1 MNTKQEKLLAS
12 LGLKYQ
18 KKNSKTNISSL
29 FYEKVSLP
37 NIADNYKTPIYV
49 YSKNKIIENCQH
61 FTNAFIKKNIKN
73 FQMCYAMK
81 ACNNS
86 TILKI
91 IKSCNYGVDTVSIEE
106 IQKAL
111 FLGFK
116 PSNIV
121 FSGVGKTQNDLE
133 FSIKNKIGQ
142 INIES
147 IEELN
152 EIIDITNK
160 LKITAN
166 IGIRINPDIKA
177 STNKKISTGS
187 KTNKFG
193 INIEDLEKAL
203 ELVKNNKNISLLGLS
218 IHIGSQITD
227 LNDFDKAFKFIAN
240 IYKQHPEFKTID
252 LGGGLGINYKLK
264 TNFPKKEDYVK
275 LIAKYFSDFSGKIII
290 EMGRSIIGD
299 AGIFLTKIVRTK
311 QTKTKNFIIVDGG
324 MNNLIRPA
332 MYNAWHEPL
341 LINKT
346 NEKNSKKYDIVGPIC
361 ESSDVFNKDVAITG
375 FDETKTNYIAFLC
388 AGAYGHSMAS
398 NYNLHN
404 IAGELL
410 VDGKKVK
417 EISKPIDWKI
427 IYKISEDI

>member
-1 MNTKQEKLLAS
+1 MSSRHDQIIKGFDLRYQEERENKL
-12 LGLKYQ
+12 
-18 KKNSKTNISSL
+18 KTL
-29 FYEKVSLP
+29 FYENVNLN
-37 NIADNYKTPIYV
+37 NIAQRYNTPIYI
-49 YSKNKIIENCQH
+49 YSKNKIIENCQN
-61 FTNAFIKKNIKN
+61 FTNAFIKNNIKN
-73 FQMCYAMK
+73 FQICYAMK

-91 IKSCNYGVDTVSIEE
+91 IKSCKCGIDAVSVEE

-133 FSIKNKIGQ
+133 FSIKNKISQ
-142 INIES
+142 INVES
-147 IEELN
+147 IEELQD
-152 EIIDITNK
+152 IIDVADK
-160 LKITAN
+160 LKIKAN

-193 INIEDLEKAL
+193 INVKDLTKAF
-203 ELVKNNKNISLLGLS
+203 EIIKNKKNISLLGLS
-218 IHIGSQITD
+218 IHIGSQITN

-252 LGGGLGINYKLK
+252 LGGGLGINYKL
-264 TNFPKKEDYVK
+264 TPIFPKKEDYVK
-275 LIAKYFSDFSGKIII
+275 LITKYFGDFSGKIII

-346 NEKNSKKYDIVGPIC
+346 NEKKSKKYDIVGPIC

-410 VDGKKVK
+410 VDGKKIK
-417 EISKPIDWKI
+417 EISKPIDWRE
-427 IYKISEDI
+427 IYKISEEI

>member
-1 MNTKQEKLLAS
+1 MPSQRERIIKDFDIRYHEDKKSKL
-12 LGLKYQ
+12 
-18 KKNSKTNISSL
+18 KTL
-29 FYEKVSLP
+29 FYENVNLN
-37 NIADNYKTPIYV
+37 NIAQRYNTPIYV
-49 YSKNKIIENCQH
+49 YSKNKIIENCQN
-61 FTNAFIKKNIKN
+61 FTNAFIKNNIKN
-73 FQMCYAMK
+73 FQICYAMK

-91 IKSCNYGVDTVSIEE
+91 IKSCKCGIDAVSVEE

-133 FSIKNKIGQ
+133 FSIKNKISQ

-147 IEELN
+147 TEELN

-160 LKITAN
+160 LKIKAN

-252 LGGGLGINYKLK
+252 LGGGLGINYKL
-264 TNFPKKEDYVK
+264 TQNFPKKEDYVK
-275 LIAKYFSDFSGKIII
+275 LIAKYFGDFSGKIII

-311 QTKTKNFIIVDGG
+311 RTKTKNFIIVDGG

-341 LINKT
+341 LVNKT

-361 ESSDVFNKDVAITG
+361 ESSDVFNKNIPIAG
-375 FDETKTNYIAFLC
+375 FDETKTNYIAFSC
-388 AGAYGHSMAS
+388 AGAYGRSMAS

-410 VDGKKVK
+410 IDGKKIK
-417 EISKPIDWKI
+417 EISKPIDWRE